1 MMEQD
6 FWQERW
12 DTRQIGFHQPQPNL
26 LLTAHAGFL
35 DGRYRIY
42 VPLCGKSTDL
52 GFLRARGHEVV
63 GTEFVAQ
70 AIREFFAELGEAP
83 ASGSAGPF
91 TTHSVPRLTILQGD
105 ALLLEAAQ
113 AGGQVDGVYD
123 RAALVAVAPADRAR
137 LVASY
142 RRLLRPDGRL
152 LVIVFDYDQ
161 SRLKGPPWAVSREE
175 VQRLFADFGRIRLLG
190 ERMEPAS
197 ERFAAAGLTHLTEQ
211 AWGIET

>member
-1 MMEQD
+1 MEQA

-12 DTRQIGFHQPQPNL
+12 TTRQIGFHQPHPNEL
-26 LLTAHAGFL
+26 LVAHASLL
-35 DGRYRIY
+35 DGSRRIY

-52 GFLRARGHEVV
+52 AFLRARGREVI

-70 AIREFFAELGEAP
+70 AIREFFAELGEIPVA
-83 ASGSAGPF
+83 GSTGPF
-91 TTHSVPRLTILQGD
+91 VTHSVPRLTILQGD

-142 RRLLRPDGRL
+142 RRLLRPGGRL

-161 SRLKGPPWAVSREE
+161 LRLKGPPWAVSRDEIA
-175 VQRLFADFGRIRLLG
+175 QLFGDFASIRLLG
-190 ERMEPAS
+190 ERTESPS
-197 ERFAAAGLTHLTEQ
+197 ERFAAAGVTQFIEQ
-211 AWGIET
+211 AWAIET